1 MVVDARVTRLARY
14 SFVFDYF
21 LSHLGY
27 FAVMPILALWLP
39 DKVSPFI
46 AGCAM
51 AAFGIS
57 VRASTLVM
65 GRLLRLLPF
74 AAAMQ
79 IGLVAASVFSLLSD
93 CSLMWR
99 YSSLPCS
106 WLEQE

>member
-79 IGLVAASVFSLLSD
+79 IGLVAASVSFFVIGLQPNVAILVDRKSVV
-93 CSLMWR
+93 
-99 YSSLPCS
+99 
-106 WLEQE
+106 